1 MSSRIFKKTNNP
13 LNIRFVAINHWRG
26 SVGEYAG
33 FVMFSDVYYGL
44 RAAIVLLNRY
54 IKHGYDT
61 PAKIISRWAPAS
73 ENNTS
78 NYIKYVCF
86 HAGFTRDIV
95 ISYKSDSF
103 GSFSFGWLVMRHL
116 ISSIQRLFL
125 LYFNYLRICDYD

>member
-54 IKHGYDT
+54 IKFGYNT
-61 PAKIISRWAPAS
+61 PAKIISRWAPS
-73 ENNTS
+73 TENNTV

-86 HAGFTRDIV
+86 HAGFTRDTV
-95 ISYKSDSF
+95 ITYKSDSF
-103 GSFSFGWLVMRHL
+103 WKLL
-116 ISSIQRLFL
+116 IWMARYETSYYLDSKTISVVLQLFKDL
-125 LYFNYLRICDYD
+125 